1 MNATNNPYMLLPPPT
16 DTTLTQEGVA
26 ADAKAVGD
34 ALNNKNALIQEG
46 NVDNVRTDSN
56 GNIYTDFSTEKY
68 VILQAWSLGACVT
81 PFITGDYKWA
91 FHFWNWN
98 SPNIGDY
105 QLVSAWYRYYLR

>member
-1 MNATNNPYMLLPPPT
+1 MNATNNPYAVTPPT
-16 DTTLTQEGVA
+16 DTTLSVEGVA

-46 NVDNVRTDSN
+46 SINNTRTDAN

-68 VILQAWSLGACVT
+68 VILQAWSIGACVT
-81 PFITGDYKWA
+81 PFITADYKWA

-98 SPNIGDY
+98 SPNIGDF